1 MFNWKSM
8 KMNVNYADLQY
19 PVDLLQMCMWDRAQY
34 RLSQCAELDELS
46 DEELSECLN
55 EPQPTSRHK
64 QFSKT
69 ENWFPNIR
77 QQWTQRE
84 APLLELLSIYP
95 CKEPNITVVYSW
107 PCSK

>member
-19 PVDLLQMCMWDRAQY
+19 PIDLLQMCMWDRAQY

-55 EPQPTSRHK
+55 EPQPTSSHK

-69 ENWFPNIR
+69 E
-77 QQWTQRE
+77 
-84 APLLELLSIYP
+84 S
-95 CKEPNITVVYSW
+95 
-107 PCSK
+107 

>member
-19 PVDLLQMCMWDRAQY
+19 PVDLLQMCMMDRAQY

-55 EPQPTSRHK
+55 EPQPTSSHK

-69 ENWFPNIR
+69 EN
-77 QQWTQRE
+77 
-84 APLLELLSIYP
+84 
-95 CKEPNITVVYSW
+95 
-107 PCSK
+107 